1 MRAALI
7 VLGDLG
13 QSPRMLFHAR
23 ALAAEGLDVDLIG
36 TSVSAL
42 PSFISDQPRI
52 AARTI
57 SDRTPLAAHSRLRYV
72 IATALRGARLMLS
85 LTHVVCW
92 QLARPDVIVVQNPP
106 GVPTLAVAWLAARC
120 RRCRLVVDWHNL
132 TSAMLALRLGRRHPL
147 VRMAAQYE
155 AVFGRA
161 ADANLFVSS
170 LMKDTLTGRYDLR
183 GAVFRDRPADTFTP
197 LGPDE
202 RARVRGRVLE
212 RLGLPADDSI
222 RVLISP
228 TSWTA
233 DERLELLFEA
243 LQKYEARALR
253 DFRLPFL
260 AVLITGKGPLQ
271 GAFDQRVAATRFER
285 VRIQTGW
292 LPSREYVTTLAAAD
306 LGISCHVSA
315 SGLDLPMKI
324 LDLFGAGVPVC
335 AYDYGPCLLELVSPG
350 DNGVLFRTAEEC
362 CNHLEHILSDS
373 PGSRATLERLR
384 NGVITSAR
392 TSWSEAWTAEARDAL
407 IPRGA
412 DRQV

>member
-1 MRAALI
+1 
-7 VLGDLG
+7 
-13 QSPRMLFHAR
+13 MLFHAR

-36 TSVSAL
+36 TSISAL

-57 SDRTPLAAHSRLRYV
+57 SDRAPRAAHSRRRYV
-72 IATALRGARLMLS
+72 IATALRGVRLVLS
-85 LTHVVCW
+85 LTHAVCW
-92 QLARPDVIVVQNPP
+92 QLPRPDVIVVQNPP

-132 TSAMLALRLGRRHPL
+132 TSAMLALRLGQRHPL

-170 LMKDTLTGRYDLR
+170 LMKETLARRYGLR
-183 GAVFRDRPADTFTP
+183 GTVFRDRPADTFTP
-197 LGPDE
+197 LVPDE
-202 RARVRGRVLE
+202 RARVRAQVLE
-212 RLGLPADDSI
+212 RLGLPVDNGI

-233 DERLELLFEA
+233 DERLDLLFEA
-243 LQKYEARALR
+243 LEKYEARARR
-253 DFRLPFL
+253 DPRLPFL

-271 GAFDQRVAATRFER
+271 GAFDQRVAATHFER

-292 LPSREYVTTLAAAD
+292 LPSPEYATTLAAAD
-306 LGISCHVSA
+306 LGISCHISA

-324 LDLFGAGVPVC
+324 LDLFGAGVPVS

-350 DNGVLFRTAEEC
+350 DNGVLFKTAEEC
-362 CNHLEHILSDS
+362 CTHLEHILSDS
-373 PGSRATLERLR
+373 PSARASLERLR
-384 NGVITSAR
+384 NGAIASAR

-407 IPRGA
+407 IPRAA

>member
-42 PSFISDQPRI
+42 PSFIGDQPRI
-52 AARTI
+52 AVRTI
-57 SDRTPLAAHSRLRYV
+57 SDRAPRVAHSGLRYV
-72 IATALRGARLMLS
+72 IATAIRGARLLLS
-85 LTHVVCW
+85 LTHALCW
-92 QLARPDVIVVQNPP
+92 RLPRPDVIVVQNPP

-132 TSAMLALRLGRRHPL
+132 TSAMLALRLGQRHPL
-147 VRMAAQYE
+147 VKMAAQYE
-155 AVFGRA
+155 ALFGRA

-170 LMKDTLTGRYDLR
+170 LMKETLTRRYNLQ
-183 GAVFRDRPADTFTP
+183 GTVFRDRPADTFAP
-197 LGPDE
+197 LAPDDRVRV
-202 RARVRGRVLE
+202 RARVFE
-212 RLGLPADDSI
+212 RLGLPADDGI

-243 LQKYEARALR
+243 LEKYEARARR
-253 DFRLPFL
+253 DPRFPFL
-260 AVLITGKGPLQ
+260 AVLITGKGPLE
-271 GAFDQRVAATRFER
+271 GVFNQRVAASHFKR

-292 LPSREYVTTLAAAD
+292 LPSHEYAATLAAAD

-335 AYDYGPCLLELVSPG
+335 AYDYGPCLLELVSSG

-362 CNHLEHILSDS
+362 CNQLEHALYDS
-373 PGSRATLERLR
+373 PSSRATLDRLR
-384 NGVITSAR
+384 NGAIASAG

-407 IPRGA
+407 IPGGA
-412 DRQV
+412 GRQV